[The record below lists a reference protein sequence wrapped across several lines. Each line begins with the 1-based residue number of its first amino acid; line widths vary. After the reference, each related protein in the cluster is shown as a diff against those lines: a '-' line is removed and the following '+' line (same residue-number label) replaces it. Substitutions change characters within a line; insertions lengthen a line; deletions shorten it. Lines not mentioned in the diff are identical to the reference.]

1 MQELRLNKF
10 LAEQLGLSRREAD
23 VAIQSGRVT
32 INGKP
37 AVLGQ
42 RLSIDKKDKV
52 CYNGKIVP
60 FSRDFIYLGLH
71 KPVGYVCSRKSQDS
85 TPTIYELLP
94 TKYQSLKTVGRLD

>member
-42 RLSIDKKDKV
+42 RLSIDKKDK
-52 CYNGKIVP
+52 
-60 FSRDFIYLGLH
+60 
-71 KPVGYVCSRKSQDS
+71 Q
-85 TPTIYELLP
+85 
-94 TKYQSLKTVGRLD
+94 